1 MNSKEFKKLLFE
13 GAVCF
18 SFKKNDGTVR
28 EAKGTMCPSLLPKVE
43 PTAAKFHVK
52 NIEWD
57 FDNWG
62 EGEGEEGDPPRL
74 RKTCKISVTQS
85 DIDKFGA
92 DAMDEVVI
100 EALERKFK
108 FAVKNFEYCPID
120 MEYDEPKRKLP
131 AGSILFYDLERGG
144 YRSLREDG
152 LLSYQKA

>member
-74 RKTCKISVTQS
+74 RKTCKISVTHRQ
-85 DIDKFGA
+85 
-92 DAMDEVVI
+92 V
-100 EALERKFK
+100 R
-108 FAVKNFEYCPID
+108 
-120 MEYDEPKRKLP
+120 R
-131 AGSILFYDLERGG
+131 
-144 YRSLREDG
+144 
-152 LLSYQKA
+152 